1 VQASVGAFVALGT
14 AMAAGLILA
23 AGALVSLPPL
33 LVACAALAV
42 VMAVVGMTAEAWR
55 VSGRTGRNWWRSLGL
70 SLKAGARFL
79 FQLL

>member
-33 LVACAALAV
+33 LVACAAV

-55 VSGRTGRNWWRSLGL
+55 VSRRTGRNWWRSLGL